1 MFVCGHS
8 GSQKSARRLIGLAV
22 VPGKHFVKCE
32 ILQESK
38 SDSESNE
45 CQTET
50 GSSATLD
57 LSITGTAL

>member
-8 GSQKSARRLIGLAV
+8 GSEKSVKRQIGLAV

-32 ILQESK
+32 ILEESK
-38 SDSESNE
+38 PDSESE
-45 CQTET
+45 CDTET